1 MPRIAAVHARE
12 ILDSRGNPTVEVD
25 VRLSDGAF
33 RRAAV
38 PSGASTGSHEAVE
51 LRDGDS
57 TRYSGKGVL
66 TAVAHVNERIGPA
79 VIGRDAL
86 DQAGLDRFLIDL
98 DGTPTKSR
106 LGANALLA
114 VSLAVA
120 KAAAASQ
127 NVPLYRWLAGEPP
140 YTLPVPLMNV
150 INGGLHADNSLDMQ
164 EFMIIPI
171 GGTQFADSL
180 RMGVE
185 TFHHLKSILHA
196 RRLNTAVGDE
206 GGFAP
211 DLHTAEEAID
221 VLMEAIEAGGH
232 RPGQD
237 VAIGLDVAATN
248 LFHDGVYLFPGS
260 GAQYTTDALIDYYD
274 RLRATY
280 PILSIEDGIA
290 EDDWAGWRQL
300 TERLGAHTQ
309 LVGDDLFV
317 TNPER
322 LRTGIALGAANAILI
337 KVNQIGTLTETLNA
351 IAMARTGRYATIISH
366 RSGDTEDTM
375 IAELAVATR
384 AGQIKT
390 GAPARS
396 ERVAKYNQLL
406 RIEEELGERAI
417 YPGATAF
424 ARSAS

>member
-33 RRAAV
+33 GRAAV

-140 YTLPVPLMNV
+140 STLPVPLMNV